1 MNPSDTASS
10 HLDSWWFAGGI
21 LAMQI
26 FGMAIS
32 KTILFLL
39 SSSPLCKK
47 KIIPWC
53 FKNDF
58 GGVFKE
64 SAAVLSEEV
73 QKKSTLWQWSMLQ
86 HTKLATICIKATD
99 DG

>member
-1 MNPSDTASS
+1 
-10 HLDSWWFAGGI
+10 
-21 LAMQI
+21 MQI

-32 KTILFLL
+32 KTILSLRAR
-39 SSSPLCKK
+39 KK

-64 SAAVLSEEV
+64 SFLGRGAKKVHLVTVIDAATH
-73 QKKSTLWQWSMLQ
+73 QTGNNMY
-86 HTKLATICIKATD
+86 KATD